1 MVFCTSRGKD
11 LELHIRPN
19 GEAVVFCL
27 SGWKIKDIQNEAL
40 KKILYYQ
47 RRYQIIHCYFLVGI
61 PDITLRVRGDGYEE
75 TTMGDMLQC
84 VNKVNGLLL
93 DLTET
98 VKKLNCKVCVCTVAP
113 MDIGKWNEHRLKA
126 NKTLSLSHQQEY
138 PVMQKSLEN
147 AIITIDK
154 YIIEIN
160 INNIMVTPFVAD
172 TVLTKK
178 GSRNK
183 KHYEKLPDGL
193 HADDDLKEQW
203 GKIIQAR
210 IDQNFSMSM
219 GAQCMRDNP
228 SKPRAEDHRSP
239 QRKRGWKTY

>member
-1 MVFCTSRGKD
+1 
-11 LELHIRPN
+11 
-19 GEAVVFCL
+19 
-27 SGWKIKDIQNEAL
+27 
-40 KKILYYQ
+40 
-47 RRYQIIHCYFLVGI
+47 
-61 PDITLRVRGDGYEE
+61 
-75 TTMGDMLQC
+75 MLQC

-98 VKKLNCKVCVCTVAP
+98 VKKLNCKVCVSTVAP
-113 MDIGKWNEHRLKA
+113 MDMGKWNEHRLKA
-126 NKTLSLSHQQEY
+126 RKTLSLSHQQEY

-147 AIITIDK
+147 AIITINN

-160 INNIMVTPFVAD
+160 INNNMVTPFVAD

-183 KHYEKLPDGL
+183 KHYENLPDGL

-228 SKPRAEDHRSP
+228 SKPRAEDHQSP

>member
-1 MVFCTSRGKD
+1 
-11 LELHIRPN
+11 
-19 GEAVVFCL
+19 
-27 SGWKIKDIQNEAL
+27 
-40 KKILYYQ
+40 
-47 RRYQIIHCYFLVGI
+47 
-61 PDITLRVRGDGYEE
+61 
-75 TTMGDMLQC
+75 MLQC
-84 VNKVNGLLL
+84 VNKVNELLL

-113 MDIGKWNEHRLKA
+113 MDMGKWNEHRLKA
-126 NKTLSLSHQQEY
+126 KKTLLLSHQQEY
-138 PVMQKSLEN
+138 PVMQNSLEN
-147 AIITIDK
+147 AIITVNK
-154 YIIEIN
+154 YIIELN
-160 INNIMVTPFVAD
+160 INNNMVTPFVAD

-219 GAQCMRDNP
+219 GARCMRDNP

-239 QRKRGWKTY
+239 QRKRGWKTYWGGGGGESK